1 MIHMLRTL
9 IQKVDN
15 MQEQINNVNRVMQS
29 PRKNQ
34 KENLEIKN
42 TVTEMKNI
50 FDGFIKR
57 LDEAGKNQ

>member
-1 MIHMLRTL
+1 MIKTLRKKQL
-9 IQKVDN
+9 EK
-15 MQEQINNVNRVMQS
+15 
-29 PRKNQ
+29 
-34 KENLEIKN
+34 LEIKN